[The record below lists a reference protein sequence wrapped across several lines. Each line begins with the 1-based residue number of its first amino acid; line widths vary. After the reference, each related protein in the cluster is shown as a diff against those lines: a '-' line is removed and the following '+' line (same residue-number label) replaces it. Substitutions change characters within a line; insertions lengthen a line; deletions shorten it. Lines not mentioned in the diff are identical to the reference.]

1 MFATRTSRARLG
13 LVAAGLLLAAAH
25 ADAAGIKFR
34 SADDALDQGL
44 SAYNGGYYELAIPAL
59 EFAAASNHF
68 LAQYYLAL
76 IFADNATAHTDHA
89 KAYILFQRIANEHAE
104 ADPEDDQRAKYVA
117 KALTVLAGYLQRGL
131 PEIGLKADAHRAA
144 EYLNHA
150 AVFFNHPDAQF
161 ELAKLHL
168 ASDENAS
175 DIAQAKHWLSRLSQ
189 SGHAGAQ
196 AFLADLLWRGKFMER
211 DGVRALALIAVAVEN
226 APPADRVDPRLDRG
240 HLSER
245 LLRRVLEHAHA
256 GDGARRRLARPL
268 RQEAGHPRPLG
279 ARRALGGGDA
289 HLPGRRA
296 GGAVQVG
303 DAGGG
308 REQGLGQ
315 DRRTGHRG
323 RRARGRSR
331 GRARRDP
338 VGALRGSP
346 PVYRTRCFKLNRFR
360 GCGICRLFAAHPS
373 RQAA

>member
-1 MFATRTSRARLG
+1 LFATRTSRARLG
-13 LVAAGLLLAAAH
+13 LVAAGLLLASAH
-25 ADAAGIKFR
+25 AGAAGVKFR
-34 SADDALDQGL
+34 SSDDALDQGL

-59 EFAAASNHF
+59 EFAASSNHF

-168 ASDENAS
+168 ASDENQS

-226 APPADRVDPRLDRG
+226 APPADRVWIEDIYQNVYCGASSSTRTQATGLVADWRDRYG
-240 HLSER
+240 KKPDIRDRSGLAALAAAATRTCQDGEPVVPFKSGT
-245 LLRRVLEHAHA
+245 LEADA
-256 GDGARRRLARPL
+256 SKGSAKIGAPDLTGSVPEAVREVDAAPSSQAR
-268 RQEAGHPRPLG
+268 
-279 ARRALGGGDA
+279 
-289 HLPGRRA
+289 
-296 GGAVQVG
+296 
-303 DAGGG
+303 
-308 REQGLGQ
+308 
-315 DRRTGHRG
+315 
-323 RRARGRSR
+323 
-331 GRARRDP
+331 
-338 VGALRGSP
+338 
-346 PVYRTRCFKLNRFR
+346 
-360 GCGICRLFAAHPS
+360 
-373 RQAA
+373 

>member
-13 LVAAGLLLAAAH
+13 LVAAGLLLASAH
-25 ADAAGIKFR
+25 AGAAGVKFR

-131 PEIGLKADAHRAA
+131 PEIGLKPDAHRAA
-144 EYLNHA
+144 EYLHHA

-168 ASDENAS
+168 SSDENAS

-196 AFLADLLWRGKFMER
+196 AFLADLLWRGKFLDR

-226 APPADRVDPRLDRG
+226 APPADRVWIEDIYQNVYCGASSSTRTQATGLVADWRDRYG
-240 HLSER
+240 RKPDIRDRSGLAALSAAATRTCQDGEP
-245 LLRRVLEHAHA
+245 VVPFKAGTLEADA
-256 GDGARRRLARPL
+256 SKGSAKIGAPEIVGGVPEAVRETGATPSPAAR
-268 RQEAGHPRPLG
+268 
-279 ARRALGGGDA
+279 
-289 HLPGRRA
+289 
-296 GGAVQVG
+296 
-303 DAGGG
+303 
-308 REQGLGQ
+308 
-315 DRRTGHRG
+315 
-323 RRARGRSR
+323 
-331 GRARRDP
+331 
-338 VGALRGSP
+338 
-346 PVYRTRCFKLNRFR
+346 
-360 GCGICRLFAAHPS
+360 
-373 RQAA
+373 